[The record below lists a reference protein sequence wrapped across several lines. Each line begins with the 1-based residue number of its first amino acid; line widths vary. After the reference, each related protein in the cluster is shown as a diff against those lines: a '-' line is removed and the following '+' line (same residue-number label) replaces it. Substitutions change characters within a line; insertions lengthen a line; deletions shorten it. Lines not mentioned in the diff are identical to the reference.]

1 MQNKIAVEEHYDLPP
16 ITAAGKN
23 AFKQS
28 YLDDVQDRLHN
39 RDARLR
45 EMDAFGIGYS
55 VMSLTEPGIQG
66 LVNASEAIELAK
78 RANDHVYEYYI
89 SAYPT
94 RFGGL
99 AALPVQ
105 DPRAAAKELERA
117 VKQLGFRG
125 AMINGFTDTADENHP
140 LYLDNEGCWSFWEVA
155 ETLEVPIFLH
165 PRVPAPSQ
173 RMALRGFDG
182 VLGSAWGFGRETA
195 EHAIR
200 LILSGLFDRFPKL
213 TVVLG
218 HLGEGLTIALPR
230 INHRLRHQSDTSHG
244 RHRKLPSEYLRQN
257 FYLTTS
263 GIFRTQAL
271 LNALLEVGAD
281 RILFAV
287 DTPFEAAKEIAT
299 WFDSCSISETD
310 RAKIGQ
316 SNAARLFG
324 MNMIGPH

>member
-23 AFKQS
+23 AFRQS

-140 LYLDNEGCWSFWEVA
+140 LYLDNEGYWRS
-155 ETLEVPIFLH
+155 
-165 PRVPAPSQ
+165 PR
-173 RMALRGFDG
+173 
-182 VLGSAWGFGRETA
+182 
-195 EHAIR
+195 
-200 LILSGLFDRFPKL
+200 
-213 TVVLG
+213 
-218 HLGEGLTIALPR
+218 
-230 INHRLRHQSDTSHG
+230 RLRCQFSCIRAC
-244 RHRKLPSEYLRQN
+244 RHPV
-257 FYLTTS
+257 S
-263 GIFRTQAL
+263 GWR
-271 LNALLEVGAD
+271 
-281 RILFAV
+281 
-287 DTPFEAAKEIAT
+287 
-299 WFDSCSISETD
+299 
-310 RAKIGQ
+310 
-316 SNAARLFG
+316 
-324 MNMIGPH
+324 